1 MAAGSEN
8 APGRAEIVH
17 HSSRVRVTRLS
28 INGRT
33 VVRKEPLGPDA
44 EHRLRHETAM
54 LERLR
59 GITGIAQLAPGPRHP
74 ESIVLADAGAAN
86 LAGRD
91 KPLAAA
97 DLIHLAARLA
107 CAVADMH
114 GREVIHRDISPSNI
128 VLSADGVPCLVDFAL
143 ATSFARIRLEFTHH
157 SEIAGTIAYMA
168 PEQTGRTGRGVD
180 HRADLYGLGATLYEL
195 ATGQPPFGSGDP
207 LRLIHDHLTRVPA
220 PPAEIVPAV
229 PGPLSAI
236 IMHLLE
242 KEPDNRYQSAD
253 GVAYDLERLAN
264 APPGR
269 RASGQ
274 WIGEHD
280 VPVRLLPPSRLVGR
294 DAEITELRD
303 AFTEALAGRCAGVLV
318 AGVPGVGKTALA
330 NELRAV
336 VGSGGWFVTGKF
348 DQYRRDLEFDAGYQ
362 AFRALGRLLLA
373 EPEAE
378 LAGARD
384 RIMAAAGPNAG
395 LLTAVLPE
403 FAALLA
409 VPPDPGDPQTAR
421 VRAQVAAARVMRAI
435 ASRDRPVVMFMDDL
449 QWTGTA
455 PLGFLDTLLSG
466 EPVPGLLLVGAYRD
480 EAVDAA
486 HPLAAPLSRWREQ
499 ATVRLWRLANL
510 NGPSLV
516 TMVAE
521 MLRASRA
528 EAASLAE
535 AIRPHTDGNPYET
548 VELLN
553 ALRHDGLLTVTPA
566 GWRWQTAA
574 VRARLS
580 GSQMAGLLGNRLA
593 TMPEQTRRV
602 VEAMACLGGRA
613 ELTVLEVATGATTRV
628 DDALEPAIEDGLLV
642 AEPEP
647 CDAVRFRHDRIRD
660 AVLSGVEPDRRHA
673 LRLAMARRLA
683 AVPELFAVA
692 AEQYLPVAGAV
703 TDAAERR
710 VVASL
715 LRRAAAQAA
724 LIGES
729 HLVEKFLTGAVAV
742 TDPAETDALL
752 ELRTRR
758 HAALVS
764 LGRLDEADRDYA
776 VIDAQTATALDRP
789 EATVLQMR
797 SLVNRGRA
805 PEALDLGIQSLRE
818 CGVTVPAAEQ
828 LPAELDRLLGRMYRW
843 LNDTHPVDDV
853 ARAEVTDPALIA
865 AGRLLNAML
874 PATFFIG
881 AQAYAWVGLEAL
893 RIWTEHGPVSTL
905 VGSAANAAFEAV
917 VRRGDYAAA
926 YQVARRVL
934 ALGEAHGYEPDSSH
948 ARNVLSLLTCWFE
961 PVEAT
966 VEVSTRAREGL
977 LAGGD
982 LANASYSYHATVV
995 GLLNSAPTLDAC
1007 MRSVEEAL
1015 AFEQRIGSEQPGQ
1028 WLNSYLWLADALR
1041 REEDTAYREFPA
1053 DSYESNPLTLIHVHT
1068 TRAIAA
1074 AVLGDPDGL
1083 ARHSAA
1089 AVPLQPVAVGWSV
1102 SAMAYPLRGLALA
1115 WKARTADGDE
1125 RARLLAEL
1133 DKVTRWLAARTA
1145 DAPANFLHLL
1155 RFVEAERAWTEGDF
1169 RTAVRAFDAARLAL
1183 ARAAVTGRRRPWH
1196 AALITERSAR
1206 FCLAYGLEQAGYELL
1221 SAARKRYLDWGATAK
1236 VRQLDWAYP
1245 TLRPPGAARAGPG
1258 GEGKS
1263 AGPIGSGPAVVTSGT
1278 IDLLGILSASQALSS
1293 ETNVESLHDRVAD
1306 VLGTMTGATGVHLAL
1321 WEEDQQ
1327 DWRLAARD
1335 DDGAF
1340 PGHGS
1345 VSGHDGAAGHDG
1357 FSEHDGHRP
1366 GAPVS
1371 VLRYVQRTREPLIV
1385 DDVARDGRFA
1395 RDAYFAGVA
1404 TCSLLA
1410 VPILSRGDLRAVLL
1424 LENRLMRDAFAG
1436 GRLDAVA
1443 LIAGQL
1449 TVSLDNTQ
1457 LYARYR
1463 RVADEQAA
1471 LRRVA
1476 TLVARAAPPED
1487 VFTAVA
1493 AEAGSLLGV
1502 DHAFLVRYDPPDALE
1517 VVGTWLRTGADP
1529 PTPVGSRM
1537 PLGGHNVSALVYRT
1551 GRPARVDYD
1560 NASGVVADIAVRDW
1574 GARSAVGVPV
1584 TIESRLWGCIM
1595 VALTRERVPPPDVE
1609 ARLAGFTEL
1618 VGTAIANAEAIAE
1631 VTASRARIVGAAD
1644 QARRRIERDLHDGA
1658 QQRLVSL
1665 TLQLRQAQTAVPAGL
1680 GELNAQLDRAA
1691 ATANGALDELGEIAR
1706 GIHPA
1711 ALTSGGLRPAVRALA
1726 RRSLVPVRTDVRT
1739 DRRLPEPVEVSAYY
1753 VVAEA
1758 LTNAA
1763 KHARASAASVRID
1776 LDGEALLVVVSD
1788 DGVGGAGLARGTGL
1802 VGLKDRVEALGGRM
1816 VIDSPDGAGTS
1827 LRVELPLTAGSDVS
1841 GR

>member
-1 MAAGSEN
+1 
-8 APGRAEIVH
+8 V
-17 HSSRVRVTRLS
+17 
-28 INGRT
+28 
-33 VVRKEPLGPDA
+33 
-44 EHRLRHETAM
+44 
-54 LERLR
+54 
-59 GITGIAQLAPGPRHP
+59 
-74 ESIVLADAGAAN
+74 
-86 LAGRD
+86 
-91 KPLAAA
+91 
-97 DLIHLAARLA
+97 RLA
-107 CAVADMH
+107 RAVADMH
-114 GREVIHRDISPSNI
+114 RREVIHRDISPSNV

-143 ATSFARIRLEFTHH
+143 ATSFAQIRLEFTHH

-168 PEQTGRTGRGVD
+168 PEQTGRTGRGMD

-195 ATGQPPFGSGDP
+195 ATGEPPFGPGDP

-220 PPAEIVPAV
+220 PPADIVPAL

-253 GVAYDLERLAN
+253 GVVYDLERLRN

-274 WIGEHD
+274 RVGEHD

-294 DAEITELRD
+294 DAEITKLRD
-303 AFTEALAGRCAGVLV
+303 AFTKALAGRCAGVLV
-318 AGVPGVGKTALA
+318 AGGPGVGKTALA

-336 VGSGGWFVTGKF
+336 VTGSGGWFVTGKF
-348 DQYRRDLEFDAGYQ
+348 DQYRHDLEFDAGYQ

-384 RIMAAAGPNAG
+384 RIVAATGHNAG

-409 VPPDPGDPQTAR
+409 VPPDPGDPQTAM
-421 VRAQVAAARVMRAI
+421 VRAQVAAARVLRAI
-435 ASRDRPVVMFMDDL
+435 ASRERPVVMFLDDL

-455 PLGFLDTLLSG
+455 PLGFLDILLSE

-486 HPLAAPLSRWREQ
+486 HPLTVPLSRWREQ
-499 ATVRLWRLANL
+499 ATVRHWRLANL
-510 NGPSLV
+510 SGPNLV

-521 MLRASRA
+521 MLHAGRA

-535 AIRPHTDGNPYET
+535 VIRSHTGGNPYET

-566 GWRWQTAA
+566 GWRWHTAA

-580 GSQMAGLLGNRLA
+580 GSQVAELLGTRLA
-593 TMPEQTRRV
+593 AMPEQTRHV

-628 DDALEPAIEDGLLV
+628 ADALEPAIEGGLLV
-642 AEPEP
+642 AEPGP
-647 CDAVRFRHDRIRD
+647 RDAVRFRHDRIRD
-660 AVLSGVEPDRRHA
+660 AALDGVEPGRRHA
-673 LRLAMARRLA
+673 LGLAMARRLA

-692 AEQYLPVAGAV
+692 AEQYLPFADAV

-710 VVASL
+710 TVASL
-715 LRRAAAQAA
+715 LRRAADQAG

-729 HLVEKFLTGAVAV
+729 RLVEKFLTGAIAL
-742 TDPAETDALL
+742 TDSGETATLL

-758 HAALVS
+758 HSALVS
-764 LGRLDEADRDYA
+764 LGRLEEADQDYA
-776 VIDAQTATALDRP
+776 VIEAVTATALDRP
-789 EATVLQMR
+789 EATALQMR
-797 SLVNRGRA
+797 GLINRGRTA
-805 PEALDLGIQSLRE
+805 EALDLGIQSLRE
-818 CGVTVPAAEQ
+818 CGVTLPPVER

-843 LNDTHPVDDV
+843 LNHTRPADDL

-881 AQAYAWVGLEAL
+881 EQAFAWVGLEAL

-905 VGSAANAAFEAV
+905 VGSAANAASEAV
-917 VRRGDYAAA
+917 ARRGDYAAA

-961 PVEAT
+961 PVEAA
-966 VEVSTRAREGL
+966 VEASTQAREGL

-995 GLLNSAPTLDAC
+995 GLLDSEPTLDAC
-1007 MRSVEEAL
+1007 LRSVEEAL
-1015 AFEQRIGSEQPGQ
+1015 AFERRIGSEQPGQ
-1028 WLNSYLWLADALR
+1028 WLNSYLWLADVLR
-1041 REEDTAYREFPA
+1041 REGATAYGEFPA
-1053 DSYESNPLTLIHVHT
+1053 DSYESNPLTLFHAHI

-1074 AVLGDPDGL
+1074 AILGDPVGL
-1083 ARHSAA
+1083 ARHSTAA
-1089 AVPLQPVAVGWSV
+1089 LPLQPVAVGWSV
-1102 SAMAYPLRGLALA
+1102 SVMAYPLRGLGLA
-1115 WKARTADGDE
+1115 WQARTAEGDE
-1125 RARLLAEL
+1125 RAALLAEL
-1133 DKVTRWLAARTA
+1133 DEVTRWLAARAA
-1145 DAPANFLHLL
+1145 DAPENFLHLL
-1155 RFVEAERAWTEGDF
+1155 RFVEAERAWSEGDF
-1169 RTAVRAFDAARLAL
+1169 CTAVRTFDAARLAL
-1183 ARAAVTGRRRPWH
+1183 ARLTTTGRRRPWH

-1206 FCLAYGLEQAGYELL
+1206 FCLAYGLDQAGYELL
-1221 SAARKRYLDWGATAK
+1221 SAARKHYLDWGAAAK
-1236 VRQLDWAYP
+1236 VTQLDWAYP
-1245 TLRPPGAARAGPG
+1245 ILRPAGSASAGMG
-1258 GEGKS
+1258 GVGQA
-1263 AGPIGSGPAVVTSGT
+1263 AGPIGGEPAAVTSGT
-1278 IDLLGILSASQALSS
+1278 VDLLGILSASQALSS
-1293 ETNVESLHDRVAD
+1293 ETSVESLHERVAG

-1327 DWRLAARD
+1327 DWALAARD
-1335 DDGAF
+1335 GDGAV
-1340 PGHGS
+1340 PGHHAF
-1345 VSGHDGAAGHDG
+1345 SGHDRVCG
-1357 FSEHDGHRP
+1357 HDGHRP

-1410 VPILSRGDLRAVLL
+1410 VPILSRGGLRAVLL

-1476 TLVARAAPPED
+1476 TLVARAAPPQE

-1502 DHAFLVRYDPPDALE
+1502 DFAFLVRYDPPDALE

-1529 PTPVGSRM
+1529 PTPVGTRL
-1537 PLGGHNVSALVYRT
+1537 PVDGHNVSSMVYRT
-1551 GRPARVDYD
+1551 GRPARVDYE

-1574 GARSAVGVPV
+1574 GTESAVGVPV
-1584 TIESRLWGCIM
+1584 TIESRLWGAMM

-1631 VTASRARIVGAAD
+1631 VTASRARMVGAAD

-1665 TLQLRQAQTAVPAGL
+1665 ALQLRQAQVAVPAEL
-1680 GELNAQLDRAA
+1680 GELNAQLDRAV
-1691 ATANGALDELGEIAR
+1691 ATANGALDELSEIAR

-1711 ALTSGGLRPAVRALA
+1711 ALTSGGLRPAVQALA
-1726 RRSLVPVRTDVRT
+1726 RRSLVPVRTDVCT

-1763 KHARASAASVRID
+1763 KHARASAVSVRIE
-1776 LDGEALLVVVSD
+1776 LDGTALLVVVSD
-1788 DGVGGAGLARGTGL
+1788 DGVGGASLARGTGL
-1802 VGLKDRVEALGGRM
+1802 VGLNDRVEALGGRL

-1827 LRVELPLTAGSDVS
+1827 LRVELPVTAEGGASA
-1841 GR
+1841 R

>member
-8 APGRAEIVH
+8 APGRTETVH
-17 HSSRVRVTRLS
+17 HSSRTRVTRLYIS
-28 INGRT
+28 GRT

-59 GITGIAQLAPGPRHP
+59 GIAGIAQLAPGPRYP
-74 ESIVLADAGAAN
+74 ESIVLADAGVAD
-86 LAGRD
+86 LAGLA

-97 DLIHLAARLA
+97 DLIDLAARLA
-107 CAVADMH
+107 RAVADMH
-114 GREVIHRDISPSNI
+114 RREVIHRDISPSNI

-143 ATSFARIRLEFTHH
+143 ATSFAQIRLEFTHH

-220 PPAEIVPAV
+220 PPADIVPAV

-253 GVAYDLERLAN
+253 GVVYDLERVRN
-264 APPGR
+264 AP
-269 RASGQ
+269 ASGQ
-274 WIGEHD
+274 RVGEHD

-294 DAEITELRD
+294 DAEITELRE

-336 VGSGGWFVTGKF
+336 ATASGGWFVTGKF

-378 LAGARD
+378 LADARD

-409 VPPDPGDPQTAR
+409 VPPDPGDPQTAQ

-435 ASRDRPVVMFMDDL
+435 ASRDRPLVMFMDDL

-455 PLGFLDTLLSG
+455 PLGFLDTLLSE

-480 EAVDAA
+480 EAVDGA
-486 HPLAAPLSRWREQ
+486 HPLAAPLARWREQ
-499 ATVRLWRLANL
+499 ATVRHWRLANL
-510 NGPSLV
+510 SGPSLDMV
-516 TMVAE
+516 VAE
-521 MLRASRA
+521 MLRADPA

-535 AIRPHTDGNPYET
+535 ALRPYTGGNPYET

-574 VRARLS
+574 VRARLT
-580 GSQMAGLLGNRLA
+580 GSQMTELLGNRLA
-593 TMPEQTRRV
+593 AMPEPTRRV

-613 ELTVLEVATGATTRV
+613 ELTVLEAATGATTPV
-628 DDALEPAIEDGLLV
+628 ADALEPAIEDGLLV
-642 AEPEP
+642 AEPGAR
-647 CDAVRFRHDRIRD
+647 DAVRFGHDRIRD
-660 AVLSGVEPDRRHA
+660 AVLDGIEPGRRHA
-673 LRLAMARRLA
+673 LGLAMARRLA
-683 AVPELFAVA
+683 AAPELFAVA
-692 AEQYLPVAGAV
+692 AEQYLPFADAV

-710 VVASL
+710 VLANL
-715 LRRAAAQAA
+715 LRRAADQAA

-729 HLVEKFLTGAVAV
+729 RLVEKFLTGALAV
-742 TDPAETDALL
+742 TDPGETAALL

-764 LGRLDEADRDYA
+764 LGRLDEADQDYA

-797 SLVNRGRA
+797 SLVNRGRT

-818 CGVTVPAAEQ
+818 CGVTVPAVEQ

-843 LNDTHPVDDV
+843 LDNTQPADDL
-853 ARAEVTDPALIA
+853 ARAEATDPALIA

-934 ALGEAHGYEPDSSH
+934 ALGEARGYEPDSSH
-948 ARNVLSLLTCWFE
+948 ARNVMSLLTCWFE
-961 PVEAT
+961 PVETT
-966 VEVSTRAREGL
+966 VEVSTQAREGL

-995 GLLNSAPTLDAC
+995 GLLDSSPTLDGC
-1007 MRSVEEAL
+1007 LRTVEEAL
-1015 AFEQRIGSEQPGQ
+1015 AFERRIGSEQPGQ
-1028 WLNSYLWLADALR
+1028 WLNSYLWLADVLR
-1041 REEDTAYREFPA
+1041 GEEDTAYREFPAA

-1068 TRAIAA
+1068 TRAVA
-1074 AVLGDPDGL
+1074 AVILGDPDAL

-1089 AVPLQPVAVGWSV
+1089 ALPLQPVAVGWSV

-1115 WKARTADGDE
+1115 WQARTADGDE

-1133 DKVTRWLAARTA
+1133 NEVTRWLAARAA

-1183 ARAAVTGRRRPWH
+1183 ARLAVTGRRRPWH

-1206 FCLAYGLEQAGYELL
+1206 FCLAYGIEQAGYELL
-1221 SAARKRYLDWGATAK
+1221 AAARRHYLDWGATAK

-1245 TLRPPGAARAGPG
+1245 TLRPAAGARPGAGEAGQA
-1258 GEGKS
+1258 
-1263 AGPIGSGPAVVTSGT
+1263 AGPIGGGPAVVTSGT

-1293 ETNVESLHDRVAD
+1293 ETSVESLHERVAD

-1321 WEEDQQ
+1321 WEEDQRG
-1327 DWRLAARD
+1327 WRLAAQD

-1340 PGHGS
+1340 SGHEGVS
-1345 VSGHDGAAGHDG
+1345 GNERVSGHDRQ
-1357 FSEHDGHRP
+1357 RP
-1366 GAPVS
+1366 GAPES

-1395 RDAYFAGVA
+1395 RDAYFADVA

-1457 LYARYR
+1457 LYAQYR

-1476 TLVARAAPPED
+1476 TLVARAAPPEE

-1493 AEAGSLLGV
+1493 AEVGSLLGV
-1502 DHAFLVRYDPPDALE
+1502 DHAFLVRYDPPDAVE

-1537 PLGGHNVSALVYRT
+1537 PLDGHNVSALVYRT
-1551 GRPARVDYD
+1551 GRPARVDYEH
-1560 NASGVVADIAVRDW
+1560 ASGVVANALRGW

-1584 TIESRLWGCIM
+1584 TIESRLWGAM
-1595 VALTRERVPPPDVE
+1595 LVAFTRERVPPPDIE

-1618 VGTAIANAEAIAE
+1618 VGTAIGNAEAIAE

-1665 TLQLRQAQTAVPAGL
+1665 TLQLRQAQAAVPSGL
-1680 GELNAQLDRAA
+1680 GELNTQLDRAV

-1711 ALTSGGLRPAVRALA
+1711 ALTSGGLRPAVQALA
-1726 RRSLVPVRTDVRT
+1726 RRSLIPVRTDVRT

-1763 KHARASAASVRID
+1763 KHARASAVSVRIE

-1802 VGLKDRVEALGGRM
+1802 VGLNDRVEALGGRM
-1816 VIDSPDGAGTS
+1816 VIDSPEGAGTR
-1827 LRVELPLTAGSDVS
+1827 LRVELPLAAGSDVS